1 MITST
6 DPISDM
12 LTRIR
17 NAINVNKNEISL
29 PHSNLKENV
38 AKILVE
44 NHFLDSVKTSGEK
57 TTKTLHIVINSSDKN
72 ARINEIS
79 KVSKP
84 GQRSYVNAREIPVIR
99 QGRGIVVLSTSKGL
113 MSGDQARKANV
124 GGELLLKVF

>member
-29 PHSNLKENV
+29 LHSNLKENV

>member
-6 DPISDM
+6 DPVADM

-38 AKILVE
+38 AKILVD
-44 NHFLDSVKTSGEK
+44 NNFLESVKVSGEK
-57 TTKTLHIVINSSDKN
+57 TTKTLHIVINPSERN

-84 GQRSYVNAREIPVIR
+84 GQRAYVNAREIPVIK

-113 MSGDQARKANV
+113 MSGDQARKANI
-124 GGELLLKVF
+124 GGEILVKVF